1 MIEVGIRNEEKFV
14 VEEHMTAASLGSG
27 SLSVLSTPFMIAL
40 MEGVAL
46 RSVKPHLEEGQSTVG
61 IEVHVRHLASTPV
74 GSTITVRSELNEVD
88 RKKLIFSV
96 YAENEQGPI
105 GEGSHT
111 RFIVSNSKF
120 LDRAKQKRE

>member
-74 GSTITVRSELNEVD
+74 GSTITVRSELNGVD

-120 LDRAKQKRE
+120 LDKAKQKRE

>member
-1 MIEVGIRNEEKFV
+1 MEIGIKNEEQFV

-46 RSVKPHLEEGQSTVG
+46 RSVRPRLEEGQSTVG
-61 IEVHVRHLASTPV
+61 TEVHVKHLASTPV
-74 GSTITVRSELNEVD
+74 GSTITVRSELTEID
-88 RKKLIFSV
+88 RRRLVFSV
-96 YAENEQGPI
+96 FAENEQGPI

-120 LDRAKQKRE
+120 LDKAKQKRE

>member
-120 LDRAKQKRE
+120 LDKAKQKRE